1 MPSWVWLT
9 LAVYAASRVLATT
22 ALLIARRHQAE
33 SFPGWHGDPQ
43 PPYGVFTARWWDG
56 WWYERIWAE
65 GYPGE
70 LPIADGSGALPAGAV
85 DLNAWAF
92 FPLYPTL
99 VRLLTDGLGLLGI
112 EATWLVV
119 APIVS
124 LLAGAAAMLVI
135 HRSVVVGAPGA
146 TARHRWL
153 PLATVA
159 VVALW
164 PSAVVLQTGYTEAMA
179 LLLVAT
185 SLLLIMRRRYAW
197 AILAV
202 ALLGLTRAVA
212 LPMAVVV
219 AVHLVSRWREV
230 RDGAARPGR
239 GEVASGLGLL
249 VVCGVSGGLWPLI
262 AGWVTGRGDAYLA
275 TQAAWRPESGV
286 SPFQGW
292 ERLATFSGLGVA
304 LAVGAVVLLL
314 ALLWLAR
321 PWRAGHSRP
330 GHWRAGGMLRVEPW
344 VWCVAYL
351 LYLAAVTDVISSQ
364 LRFLLLAF
372 PLAVP
377 LLLVVPLVTASAGE
391 PVRRW
396 ASRAWVTLLL
406 LGLAVAQVAWVWT
419 VWMQVLG
426 EETFLK
432 AP

>member
-1 MPSWVWLT
+1 M

-22 ALLIARRHQAE
+22 ALLIARHHQAE
-33 SFPGWHGDPQ
+33 SFPGWHGDPR
-43 PPYGVFTARWWDG
+43 PPYGVFAARWWDG
-56 WWYERIWAE
+56 WWYERIWTE

-70 LPIADGSGALPAGAV
+70 LPLADGSGALPAGAV

-92 FPLYPTL
+92 FPLYPML
-99 VRLLTDGLGLLGI
+99 VRLLTDALALLGI
-112 EATWLVV
+112 EATWLVT

-124 LLAGAAAMLVI
+124 LMAGAAAMLVI
-135 HRSVVVGAPGA
+135 HRTVVVGAPEA
-146 TARHRWL
+146 TARHPWL

-159 VVALW
+159 TLALW
-164 PSAVVLQTGYTEAMA
+164 PSAVVLQTGYTEALA

-185 SLLLIMRRRYAW
+185 SLLLIMRRRYGW
-197 AILAV
+197 AMLAV

-219 AVHLVSRWREV
+219 AVHLVLRWREV
-230 RDGAARPGR
+230 PDGAARPGR
-239 GEVASGLGLL
+239 AEVASGLGLL
-249 VVCGVSGGLWPLI
+249 AVCGISGGLWPLV

-292 ERLATFSGLGVA
+292 ERLATFSGVGVA
-304 LAVGAVVLLL
+304 LALGAVALVL

-321 PWRAGHSRP
+321 PWRSAASAALLRP
-330 GHWRAGGMLRVEPW
+330 EPW
-344 VWCVAYL
+344 VWCAAYL

-377 LLLVVPLVTASAGE
+377 LLLATPMALTRAGE
-391 PVRRW
+391 P
-396 ASRAWVTLLL
+396 RAWVTRVWVGTLL